1 MSKFARDLDFIQ
13 FHLRVLNES
22 QSPVLISSTLLD
34 SIVVPFLRDLPF
46 SLKRPITDWAKNT
59 AQQQRQQI
67 SFTLSFLVS
76 VSLLLQPD
84 RTPNKLDIFVPQ
96 KLLVLVVFLH
106 SPPDHRRRFCNFPLR
121 QRKSTQKRARRN
133 YDFNDLHFNY
143 HSMQFAGKMNY
154 EHAKSM
160 RLGSSESENSL
171 IAQICF
177 VDCDA
182 TLKTIKLKTLKTIW
196 ERAFND
202 FASKSSTRG
211 EIMGAFTSR
220 ALISMILAYEW

>member
-67 SFTLSFLVS
+67 LFTLSFLVS

-143 HSMQFAGKMNY
+143 HSMQFAGKTNY
-154 EHAKSM
+154 EQSAKRVLSP
-160 RLGSSESENSL
+160 RDHNTLWWLKGNFQCCKLFEAWWSFAWNIDSWKRVNTVIEKLLFKGICPDSDKKGSR
-171 IAQICF
+171 
-177 VDCDA
+177 V
-182 TLKTIKLKTLKTIW
+182 KL
-196 ERAFND
+196 
-202 FASKSSTRG
+202 SP
-211 EIMGAFTSR
+211 
-220 ALISMILAYEW
+220 